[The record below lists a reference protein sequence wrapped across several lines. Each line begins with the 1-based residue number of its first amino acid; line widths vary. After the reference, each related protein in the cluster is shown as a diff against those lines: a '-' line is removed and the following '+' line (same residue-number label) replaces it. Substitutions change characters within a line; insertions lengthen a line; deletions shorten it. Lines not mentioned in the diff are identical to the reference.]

1 MSEKIDGH
9 NVRAELHKGSF
20 KLGSRR
26 RLIGEGDG
34 DLVFAAGAAAFME
47 RHSEALG
54 KALHDAGLRRAAVFG
69 ELYGSATHMKRLD
82 YGVEMAWSF
91 FDVFDVSRRVFLEPK
106 AAMALL
112 EGCVPVPDYTVQTVD
127 RVLVNAIRADDT
139 ENREGVVIKPRRIRK
154 PSLVLPYAKAKT
166 AWFMRTVN
174 EA

>member
-1 MSEKIDGH
+1 VSEKIDGH
-9 NVRAELHKGSF
+9 NVRAEFRNGAF
-20 KLGSRR
+20 KLGSRH

-34 DLVFAAGAAAFME
+34 DIVFAAGFAMFME

-54 KALHDAGLRRAAVFG
+54 KALHDAGLRKATVFG
-69 ELYGSATHMKRLD
+69 ELYGSATHMSRLD
-82 YGVEMAWSF
+82 YGLSMAWSF
-91 FDVFDVSRRVFLEPK
+91 FDVLDMSRRSFLEPR

-112 EGCVPVPDYTVQTVD
+112 NGCVPVPDYTVETVD
-127 RVLVNAIRADDT
+127 RAFVSAIRADET

-166 AWFMRTVN
+166 AWFMQTVN